1 MLPLSGSLQ
10 IHIKIV
16 LPEKRLFL
24 YKQCTWSEGSVDD
37 DLNVMGRGTV
47 SLDNQQ
53 HGVISLNTQILT
65 CAIVCNLKQAG
76 RQTNKQTNKQY
87 RNLK

>member
-37 DLNVMGRGTV
+37 DLSCVEVNFLEIQG
-47 SLDNQQ
+47 SHD
-53 HGVISLNTQILT
+53 
-65 CAIVCNLKQAG
+65 
-76 RQTNKQTNKQY
+76 
-87 RNLK
+87 